1 METSF
6 NCTDRD
12 KGYISSDERKHINK
26 IRKLKEKYPDDVRI
40 IREPEQNDGCIYAE
54 IPVSWFSIRPPV
66 KRVLT
71 DEQRQEMSE
80 RMKSIKRTSPEPRLI
95 STIKYPKTPV

>member
-6 NCTDRD
+6 SCTDRD
-12 KGYISSDERKHINK
+12 KGYISSDERKFINK
-26 IRKLKEKYPDDVRI
+26 VRKLKEKYPDEVRI

-54 IPVSWFSIRPPV
+54 IPSKWFSIRPPV

-71 DEQRQEMSE
+71 DEQKQEMSD
-80 RMKSIKRTSPEPRLI
+80 RMKRIQRELSGTR
-95 STIKYPKTPV
+95 

>member
-26 IRKLKEKYPDDVRI
+26 IRKLNEQHPDEVRI

-71 DEQRQEMSE
+71 DEQRQEMSD
-80 RMKSIKRTSPEPRLI
+80 RMKRIGRFAQKPY
-95 STIKYPKTPV
+95 K

>member
-6 NCTDRD
+6 NCTDRE
-12 KGYISSDERKHINK
+12 KGYISSDERKWVNK
-26 IRKLKEKYPDDVRI
+26 VRKLKEQHPDEVRI
-40 IREPEQNDGCIYAE
+40 LREPEQNDGCIYAE

-71 DEQRQEMSE
+71 DEQRQEMSD
-80 RMKSIKRTSPEPRLI
+80 RMKRI
-95 STIKYPKTPV
+95 SRFVQKQDK